1 MRKSLYILCLFLLSC
16 ENQSDKTSVQEGIIL
31 SDNTKEETENSIY
44 RTNEDTV
51 FIGIETG
58 ESFKLTKEDF
68 NEIVDNHPEFFQ
80 EFTEN
85 PDQLYYNNN
94 DKDGFG
100 SEVGQDSY
108 YALYAY
114 FLKQKNGVEEYSEQR
129 KKIIDIYSKINSIF
143 GHLQYGGTYF
153 GHQYTRILGYAEYSI
168 YLLPKDKNDFVKTYD
183 ITKQKNLY
191 IKSLY
196 QLISDEINIDSN
208 TFGKNKIERNN
219 VINVFVNQIDSL
231 ITDNFY
237 LQRAQE
243 FQYSH
248 YEYY

>member
-1 MRKSLYILCLFLLSC
+1 LSC

-208 TFGKNKIERNN
+208 TFGKNKIERKN